1 MRREIIPLFVMKNIE
16 NFLNFLSIEKGYSF
30 NTIESYRRDLE
41 GFAGFVKK
49 GWNDVSKND
58 VLSYLREL
66 SKRGISFRSSCRLVS
81 ALRSFYKY
89 LVNEGVVSS
98 NPISAVKGLR
108 QVKSLP
114 TFLTEDEVEELL
126 SLPDLSTYT
135 GKRDKAILELM
146 YATGLRASEIVELKV
161 EDLELDEGFI
171 YVMGKG
177 GKRRM
182 VPTGEVALKYL
193 RIYLDIREELLAGK
207 TSIFV
212 FLNYKGEPLTRQGLW
227 KIIKNYGKKIG
238 IADKLTPHTLRHS
251 FATHLLE
258 RGADLRS
265 IQLMLGHSKI
275 STTQIYTHIATERL
289 KRIWEK
295 YHPRA

>member
-1 MRREIIPLFVMKNIE
+1 MKHIE
-16 NFLNFLSIEKGYSF
+16 NFLNYLTLEKGYSQ
-30 NTIESYRRDLE
+30 NTVESYGRDLK
-41 GFAGFVKK
+41 GLFNFVRKDWK
-49 GWNDVSKND
+49 DVTKED
-58 VLSYLREL
+58 ILSYLREIQR
-66 SKRGISFRSSCRLVS
+66 KGISQRSSSRALS
-81 ALRSFYKY
+81 AFKTFFKY
-89 LVNEGVVSS
+89 LILEGIIEVNPLSG
-98 NPISAVKGLR
+98 IKGMR
-108 QVKSLP
+108 QTKSLP
-114 TFLTEDEVEELL
+114 TYLTMEEVEELL
-126 SLPDLSTYT
+126 SLPDISNPI

-146 YATGLRASEIVELKV
+146 YATGLRASEIVELRI

-193 RIYLDIREELLAGK
+193 RIYLNERDEFLGGK
-207 TSIFV
+207 ESPYV

-227 KIIKNYGKKIG
+227 KIIKSYGKRIG
-238 IADKLTPHTLRHS
+238 IAEKLTPHTLRHS

-265 IQLMLGHSKI
+265 IQIMLGHSRI
-275 STTQIYTHIATERL
+275 STTQIYTHIASERL